1 MQSTVLKR
9 VAAIHDISC
18 LGKCSLT
25 VALPIIS
32 AAGVEVSVIPTA
44 VLSTPTGGFENF
56 TYRDLTEDMLPV
68 AEHWITT
75 GADFDA
81 FYTGFLGSAEQT
93 EIVSRIFDKLKKDN
107 TLIIVDPVIGDNGK
121 LYSVFDEQFPF
132 EMKKLCS
139 KADII
144 VPNITEAFFM
154 LGEEYREGPYTEE
167 FIDNILVRLSKIG
180 PSKVV
185 LTGVYTDN
193 EKIGAA
199 SYDAVTGKTDLIL
212 NDRVEG
218 FFHGT
223 GDVFASVLTA
233 GIMNGL
239 TVSQAAR
246 VAADF
251 TVAGIKRTKNARTD
265 QRLGINFEFGLCRLY
280 DDIIRE
286 KNKNTG
292 EI

>member
-1 MQSTVLKR
+1 MQNTGLKR

-32 AAGVEVSVIPTA
+32 AAGIEVSVIPTA

-56 TYRDLTEDMLPV
+56 TYRDLTDDMMPV
-68 AEHWITT
+68 AEHWTTT
-75 GADFDA
+75 GAHFDA
-81 FYTGFLGSAEQT
+81 FYTGFLGSFRQIEL
-93 EIVSRIFDKLKKDN
+93 VSGIFDLLKSED

-121 LYSVFDEQFPF
+121 LYSVFDETFPE

-144 VPNITEAFFM
+144 VPNVTEAFFM
-154 LGEEYREGPYTEE
+154 LGEEYKEGPYTEE
-167 FIDNILVRLSKIG
+167 FINDFLVRLSEIG
-180 PSKVV
+180 PSKIV
-185 LTGVYTDN
+185 LTGVYTD
-193 EKIGAA
+193 ESRIGAA
-199 SYDAVTGKTDLIL
+199 SFDAETGKTDFIL
-212 NDRVEG
+212 NERVEG

-233 GIMNGL
+233 GIINGL

-251 TVAGIKRTKNARTD
+251 TVAGIKRAKNAGTD
-265 QRLGINFEFGLCRLY
+265 QRLGINFEAGLCRLA
-280 DDIIRE
+280 DDINNAA
-286 KNKNTG
+286 K
-292 EI
+292 